1 MKNMQIV
8 TRLPVQFALLILS
21 CVAYQ
26 SGAAEPLGAGAGTNE
41 ADPAGLPPW
50 MWSFEKL
57 AGVVNGLTPGQ
68 DLTPEEWPGGAR
80 VAVMFSLDVDN
91 ETEFLVHL
99 QGPAESMSDIN
110 VFELSGY
117 QYGARRGIRRLTDIF
132 DRHQVPA
139 TYFMPTVALRLS
151 PDMADVI
158 GRSGRHEIAL
168 HGAVHEPASALSPE
182 RQRELFEESIAYLE
196 QATGQKPVG
205 YRAPTAIMTEHT
217 IPIMKDLGMLYSSN
231 VLSDDRPFEINLNGK
246 PSGMIELPPSIYM
259 SDGPLMISAD
269 AWTQALAP
277 RDVLQTYKD
286 AFDTAYEEG
295 GIWIFVGHPHVSG
308 RRSRAV
314 IIEELIEYMK
324 ARGDVWFA
332 THREVAEYVD
342 AQWKR

>member
-1 MKNMQIV
+1 MQFL
-8 TRLPVQFALLILS
+8 TRLTVHVALLIV
-21 CVAYQ
+21 CGGVNQ
-26 SGAAEPLGAGAGTNE
+26 STAAEAIGAGPGTSETGQAG
-41 ADPAGLPPW
+41 PPPW
-50 MWSFEKL
+50 MWSFDQL
-57 AGVVNGLTPGQ
+57 AAVVNGLTPGQ
-68 DLTPEEWPGGAR
+68 DLTPEQWPGGAQ

-91 ETEFLVHL
+91 ETEFLAHL
-99 QGPAESMSDIN
+99 PGPVESQSDIN

-132 DRHQVPA
+132 DRHDVPA

-182 RQRELFEESIAYLE
+182 RQRALFEESIAYLE

-205 YRAPTAIMTEHT
+205 YRAPLAVMTEHT
-217 IPIMKDLGMLYSSN
+217 IPIMKELGMLYSSN
-231 VLSDDRPFEINLNGK
+231 IVSDDRPFEINLNGK

-259 SDGPLMISAD
+259 SDGPLMIAAD
-269 AWTQALAP
+269 AWTQSLAP

-295 GIWIFVGHPHVSG
+295 GIWIYVGHPHVSG

-314 IIEELIEYMK
+314 IIEELIQYMK

>member
-1 MKNMQIV
+1 MQFL
-8 TRLPVQFALLILS
+8 TRPPVQFALLILF
-21 CVAYQ
+21 CVVDQ
-26 SGAAEPLGAGAGTNE
+26 TVAAEALGAGPGTDEAGQ
-41 ADPAGLPPW
+41 AGPPPW
-50 MWSFEKL
+50 TWSFEKL
-57 AGVVNGLTPGQ
+57 SEIVNGISPGL
-68 DLTPEEWPGGAR
+68 DLTPRQWPGGAR

-91 ETEFLVHL
+91 ETEFLVLL
-99 QGPAESMSDIN
+99 QGPVESQSDIN
-110 VFELSGY
+110 VFELSSY
-117 QYGARRGIRRLTDIF
+117 QYGARRGIRRLTNIF
-132 DRHQVPA
+132 DKYEVPA

-182 RQRELFEESIAYLE
+182 RQRALFEESIAYLE

-205 YRAPTAIMTEHT
+205 YRAPLAVMTEHT
-217 IPIMKDLGMLYSSN
+217 IPIMKELGMLYSSN

-246 PSGMIELPPSIYM
+246 PSGMIELPPSINM
-259 SDGPLMISAD
+259 SDGPLMITVNPFAR
-269 AWTQALAP
+269 ALAP

-286 AFDTAYEEG
+286 AFDTADEEG

-314 IIEELIEYMK
+314 IIEELIQYMK

>member
-1 MKNMQIV
+1 MQFL
-8 TRLPVQFALLILS
+8 TRLTIHAALLIV
-21 CVAYQ
+21 CGGIYQ
-26 SGAAEPLGAGAGTNE
+26 SFAAEAIGAGTESNE
-41 ADPAGLPPW
+41 AGQAGPPPW
-50 MWSFEKL
+50 TWSFDRL
-57 AGVVNGLTPGQ
+57 AAVVNGLTPGQ
-68 DLTPEEWPGGAR
+68 DLTPEQWPGGAR

-91 ETEFLVHL
+91 ETEFLAHL
-99 QGPAESMSDIN
+99 PGPVESQSDIN

-132 DRHQVPA
+132 DRHDVPA
-139 TYFMPTVALRLS
+139 TYFIPTVALRFS

-182 RQRELFEESIAYLE
+182 RQRALFEESIAYLE
-196 QATGQKPVG
+196 QVTGQKPVG
-205 YRAPTAIMTEHT
+205 YRAPWGVMTEYT
-217 IPIMKDLGMLYSSN
+217 IPIMKELGMLYSSN
-231 VLSDDRPFEINLNGK
+231 IVSDDRPFEINLNGK

-295 GIWIFVGHPHVSG
+295 GIWIYVGHPHVSG

-314 IIEELIEYMK
+314 IIEELIQYMQ